1 MGNCSENILFR
12 FLDEIIGLPVTGNYS
27 HRMHHTVVCIIIKS
41 HIFQPAA
48 SLNPLT
54 DVVIDVDHGYNT
66 KFNML
71 KSVFSGV
78 AGHIVLLD
86 VLLGVVHCCVVLTV
100 DLNVVDNWSMS
111 HTNKSN
117 NPSSIFRLFSPA
129 SPRQ

>member
-1 MGNCSENILFR
+1 MCHVKTRWSLTTVTFYHSERELMGNCSENILFR

-66 KFNML
+66 KFDML

-86 VLLGVVHCCVVLTV
+86 DQV
-100 DLNVVDNWSMS
+100 
-111 HTNKSN
+111 
-117 NPSSIFRLFSPA
+117 
-129 SPRQ
+129 